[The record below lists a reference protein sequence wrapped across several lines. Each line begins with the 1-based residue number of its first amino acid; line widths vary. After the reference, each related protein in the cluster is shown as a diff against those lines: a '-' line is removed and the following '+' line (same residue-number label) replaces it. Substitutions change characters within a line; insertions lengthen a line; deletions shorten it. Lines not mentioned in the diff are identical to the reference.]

1 MGAIEHCIE
10 IATMGDRGSNNM
22 GVDVRG
28 LRGGGNGVSIIM
40 LHVSIVSTCD
50 TVLQGVSI
58 IMLHCHSIWIQ

>member
-10 IATMGDRGSNNM
+10 TSAGNHMTMGDRGSNNM

-28 LRGGGNGVSIIM
+28 LRGGGNGVSI
-40 LHVSIVSTCD
+40 
-50 TVLQGVSI
+50 VSI